1 MAILQLFRCDA
12 SSFTGEKVHS
22 LINVMTLSKEY
33 HESFDQLSLYFEAVV
48 SF

>member
-1 MAILQLFRCDA
+1 MAILQLFRYDA